1 MGIAPDPAQELALK
15 IDVLRDL
22 EESVRELMESHERK
36 REVWMPSDLM
46 APLPTGRW
54 RANEPSMGS
63 PR

>member
-22 EESVRELMESHERK
+22 EEPVRELMESHERK

-46 APLPTGRW
+46 APQPESCPDEFHRSLRDQ
-54 RANEPSMGS
+54 
-63 PR
+63 